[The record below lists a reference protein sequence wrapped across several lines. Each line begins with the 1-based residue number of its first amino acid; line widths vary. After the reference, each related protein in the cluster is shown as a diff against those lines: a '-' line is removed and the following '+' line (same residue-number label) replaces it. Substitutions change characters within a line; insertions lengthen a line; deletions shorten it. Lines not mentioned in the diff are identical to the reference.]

1 MKTVLTVAITTI
13 LFLSG
18 CGGGA
23 SGDANT
29 PPETPQVPNTETTS
43 VLINSAKSPTILS
56 ENQVKS
62 NPGYT
67 HLSASGSRYKF
78 D

>member
-1 MKTVLTVAITTI
+1 MKTVITAALLGI

-23 SGDANT
+23 SSEST
-29 PPETPQVPNTETTS
+29 PPIAPEVPASETTS

>member
-1 MKTVLTVAITTI
+1 MKTILTVTTLTI
-13 LFLSG
+13 LMLSG
-18 CGGGA
+18 CGGGT
-23 SGDANT
+23 SSETSTQPQT
-29 PPETPQVPNTETTS
+29 PEVLSKAS
-43 VLINSAKSPTILS
+43 VLHNSAKSPTVLS

-67 HLSASGSRYKF
+67 HLTASGSRYKF